1 MIEDA
6 DCVYDFILSNFENI
20 SESDIFLLGRSMGS
34 GPCIYLGSNRNP
46 GAIILMSAFKNIKS
60 VVYENFYFLSSLVS
74 EQFDNLKLV
83 SKI

>member
-1 MIEDA
+1 
-6 DCVYDFILSNFENI
+6 
-20 SESDIFLLGRSMGS
+20 MGS

-60 VVYENFYFLSSLVS
+60 VVYENFYFLSTLVS